1 MQIKHQSGLFAIAVL
16 GSVVVHASLF
26 WWWRRRFYKSDKYV
40 LLGKQLPTEQVETM
54 QQEACDIDQVTEQ
67 PDSATKPSTL
77 HPFYPLFIK
86 PTQPTPG
93 ILPYKQ
99 KSNEI
104 SPISI
109 TEPLFSLTSKGLVPS
124 DRKGH
129 ADRKEYE
136 DEDDDGCSH
145 ASNASFAASS
155 LLNIDDAYAQR
166 ADATWAPK
174 PPKSPFEIPFR
185 RTSAN
190 IAKTTTGIQ
199 RKMSIRDNAS
209 TCLVRAL
216 DQKKMPPGCVC
227 TSCDISFCRV
237 KTH

>member
-86 PTQPTPG
+86 PTQTTPG

-99 KSNEI
+99 KSN
-104 SPISI
+104 
-109 TEPLFSLTSKGLVPS
+109 

-155 LLNIDDAYAQR
+155 LLNIDDAYEQR

-174 PPKSPFEIPFR
+174 PPKTDFKFSR
-185 RTSAN
+185 RRMSVGDN
-190 IAKTTTGIQ
+190 IAKSPLEI
-199 RKMSIRDNAS
+199 SIRRKLSDNPS
-209 TCLVRAL
+209 SV
-216 DQKKMPPGCVC
+216 
-227 TSCDISFCRV
+227 SC
-237 KTH
+237 